1 MNTAILLRTSRDF
14 PELLFYVLHE
24 DIQNM
29 NRKETEMLVVLEAAE
44 RMAGEAILTVY
55 QSPVSVEHK
64 ADRSPVTAADR
75 LSHEILT
82 AALKRNYTYPVLSEE
97 GKSIAYDER
106 RRWEAF
112 WLVDPLDGTKEF
124 INGNGEFTVN
134 AALIRGGVPVIG
146 AIYVPVKDLLYYAV
160 KGSGAY
166 RIEHDMTIRLP
177 LRTERKG
184 FTVVGSRSHESRE
197 FEEYMRTIRARHEH
211 LAFVS
216 AGSSLK
222 FCLVAE
228 GAADLYPRLG
238 TTMEWDTAAG
248 QLIVEEAGGRVVE
261 AGSNRP
267 LRYNKADLRNP
278 RFIATKERIP

>member
-1 MNTAILLRTSRDF
+1 MNDIL
-14 PELLFYVLHE
+14 
-24 DIQNM
+24 NM
-29 NRKETEMLVVLEAAE
+29 NRKETEMLAVLVAAE
-44 RMAGEAILTVY
+44 RKAGAAILTVY
-55 QSPVSVEHK
+55 RSPVSVEHK

-75 LSHEILT
+75 LSHEIVT
-82 AALKRNYTYPVLSEE
+82 AALKRNYAYPVLSEE
-97 GKSIAYDER
+97 GKSVEYDER
-106 RRWEAF
+106 RRWETF

-134 AALIRGGVPVIG
+134 VALIRGGVPVMG
-146 AIYVPVKDLLYYAV
+146 AIYMPVKDLLYYAV
-160 KGSGAY
+160 KGGGAY
-166 RIEHDMTIRLP
+166 KIEHELTVRLP
-177 LRTERKG
+177 LRTERKD
-184 FTVVGSRSHESRE
+184 FTVAGSRSHASRE
-197 FEEYMRTIRARHEH
+197 FEDYVRTLRARHED

-248 QLIVEEAGGRVVE
+248 QVIVEEAGGRVVE
-261 AGSNRP
+261 AGSDRP

-278 RFIATKERIP
+278 HFIATRSGYHE

>member
-1 MNTAILLRTSRDF
+1 VTTLRIDDSLQQAAGCLPAKDS
-14 PELLFYVLHE
+14 
-24 DIQNM
+24 
-29 NRKETEMLVVLEAAE
+29 EMLACLVEAE
-44 RMAGEAILTVY
+44 RKAGAAIMTVY
-55 QSPVSVEHK
+55 RSPVSVEQK

-75 LSHEILT
+75 LSHEIVT
-82 AALKRNYTYPVLSEE
+82 TTLKRNYAFPVLSEE
-97 GKSIAYDER
+97 GKRIEYDER
-106 RRWEAF
+106 RRWDTF

-134 AALIRGGVPVIG
+134 VALISGGVPVMG

-160 KGSGAY
+160 KGGGAY
-166 RIEHDMTIRLP
+166 KIEHELTVRLP

-184 FTVVGSRSHESRE
+184 CTVVGSRSHASRE
-197 FEEYMRTIRARHEH
+197 FEEYVRTLRARHED

-248 QLIVEEAGGRVVE
+248 QLIVEEAGGRVVD
-261 AGSNRP
+261 ASDGRP

-278 RFIATKERIP
+278 HFIVSGSGYHE